1 MIVTGSGGCGSTSRN
16 PAREGRIVGG
26 VALLL
31 WGIRMVR
38 TGITRSFG
46 ATLRQALA
54 AGTRTGFPRSLQESR
69 SPGSCRAARRPP

>member
-1 MIVTGSGGCGSTSRN
+1 MRKHVAQPGKGRAGSW
-16 PAREGRIVGG
+16 AG

-54 AGTRTGFPRSLQESR
+54 AGTRTGFRVL
-69 SPGSCRAARRPP
+69 CRGRRALAEQHGDRLDGGFVRN